1 MSDLPIPFTAAMVQS
16 ILREIEN
23 PGTGKTQTRRGLVL
37 RGYPKFTSFGR
48 SDTRGYDWH
57 LRDWEMRW
65 HDLEHSRLLSLLPY
79 KVGDRLY
86 VREAWR
92 VSERWDSTRP
102 RDLKPRSMTVF
113 FEAGGSICNQ
123 EARDDW
129 RPSSWPEQGFAP
141 NWGGKLRPPMFM
153 PKWASRITLTVTDVR
168 VERLRSITEEDAK
181 AEGVEEQYCEGFGA
195 DFEGFWGFKDYG
207 SSIGS
212 EVPFNHA
219 RPSFKS
225 LWDSINGSRGLD
237 WNSNPWVIAYTFK
250 PELGHIDCLGASDG

>member
-1 MSDLPIPFTAAMVQS
+1 MSDLPIPFTAAMVQA

-37 RGYPKFTSFGR
+37 RGYSKFTSFGR

-65 HDLEHSRLLSLLPY
+65 HDLEHARLLSLLPY

-92 VSERWDSTRP
+92 VSDRWDSTRP

-153 PKWASRITLTVTDVR
+153 PQVGKPYHVDGHRRSRSEIARYKRRRRGGRRLAARRSARQVR
-168 VERLRSITEEDAK
+168 H
-181 AEGVEEQYCEGFGA
+181 
-195 DFEGFWGFKDYG
+195 
-207 SSIGS
+207 
-212 EVPFNHA
+212 P
-219 RPSFKS
+219 
-225 LWDSINGSRGLD
+225 
-237 WNSNPWVIAYTFK
+237 
-250 PELGHIDCLGASDG
+250 